1 MAENSKD
8 DVSETEADQPEK
20 SEAWQDVVENDT
32 GEIEINAEQDDAAE
46 DDPLSVLVAER
57 DQLKD
62 QLLRAMAETENMRR
76 RTEREMQ
83 SARKY
88 GHTSFARDLVGA
100 IDNLARAIE
109 ATNKTNKDESEE
121 NVSDEAL
128 QGLVKGIELSWTEIQ
143 SVIEKHGIKRIDP
156 VGEKFDYN
164 LHQAMFEMP
173 TDEHEAGIVVEVV
186 QHGYVLHDRL
196 LRPAMVGVS
205 KAPDSPAKEV
215 DAQA

>member
-1 MAENSKD
+1 MAEDKGDKKQSSKGN
-8 DVSETEADQPEK
+8 QPESSDGEEK
-20 SEAWQDVVENDT
+20 TIAFDDT
-32 GEIEINAEQDDAAE
+32 NIADTTAEEPPAV
-46 DDPLSVLVAER
+46 DDPSDELMAER

-109 ATNKTNKDESEE
+109 ATGKSDAEE
-121 NVSDEAL
+121 FTSGDAL
-128 QGLVKGIELSWTEIQ
+128 QGLIKGIELSWTEIRA
-143 SVIEKHGIKRIDP
+143 VIEKHGIKRIDP

-164 LHQAMFEMP
+164 LHQAMFELP
-173 TDEHEAGIVVEVV
+173 TDEHEVGMVVEVV
-186 QHGYVLHDRL
+186 QHGYLLHDRL

-205 KAPDSPAKEV
+205 KASGGPAKEV
-215 DAQA
+215 DTQA

>member
-1 MAENSKD
+1 MVEDEGQKNESLKKNQTEISDVDENVDMSVD
-8 DVSETEADQPEK
+8 TDEVVSA
-20 SEAWQDVVENDT
+20 VEEQQND
-32 GEIEINAEQDDAAE
+32 A
-46 DDPLSVLVAER
+46 DPLNELISER

-100 IDNLARAIE
+100 IDNLARAIDVTE
-109 ATNKTNKDESEE
+109 TGALDEGG
-121 NVSDEAL
+121 SDDAL
-128 QGLVKGIELSWTEIQ
+128 QALRKGIELSWTEIQ
-143 SVIEKHGIKRIDP
+143 SIIQKHGIKRIDP

-164 LHQAMFEMP
+164 LHQAMFELP
-173 TDEHEAGIVVEVV
+173 TDDHEPGMVVEVV
-186 QHGYVLHDRL
+186 QHGYVLHERL